1 MVMAD
6 ERLLTVAQ
14 VADRL
19 QVSEYTV
26 REWLRT
32 GRLRGHRLGG
42 DKLGWRVRPSDL
54 TQFIDAAANDR
65 GEQPGEGRGR

>member
-6 ERLLTVAQ
+6 ERLLTVAE
-14 VADRL
+14 VAERL

-42 DKLGWRVRPSDL
+42 TKLGWRVRPSDL
-54 TQFIDAAANDR
+54 AQFIDATVNDR
-65 GEQPGEGRGR
+65 SQRPEEGRG